1 MSVAQPGIFAVGTAA
16 HCYLEFDR
24 REATDAAA
32 LVRAI
37 ADLEEPHTT
46 VGGVNVVVG
55 VRPSLWAAAVPQG
68 CPAGAADFDR
78 PVRGPDGFTM
88 PATQHDAVVWVAGAA
103 QDLVFDVATTIIE
116 SLGTV
121 AALATE
127 VTGWSYRHSRD
138 LTGFEDGTENPP
150 IAGAYDVAVVD
161 AGQRGGGS
169 SILLLQKWVHDA
181 AAWSALTVA
190 EQEAVMG
197 RTKADS
203 RELDEEVMPPT
214 SHVAR
219 TVIEQDGEELEIFRR
234 NAPYGT
240 VSEHGT
246 MFVGFSADQTRL
258 ARMLERMAG
267 AEDGVRDALTR
278 YTTPLSGAYYVCPPL
293 DVLQELASPTR

>member
-1 MSVAQPGIFAVGTAA
+1 MNVAQPGIFAVGTAA
-16 HCYLEFDR
+16 HCYLELDR
-24 REATDAAA
+24 GGTTDAGAV
-32 LVRAI
+32 VRAI
-37 ADLEEPHTT
+37 AALEEPHTT

-55 VRPSLWAAAVPQG
+55 VRPSLWAAAVPQA
-68 CPAGAADFDR
+68 CPTGAADFDR

-88 PATQHDAVVWVAGAA
+88 PATQHDALVWIAGAA
-103 QDLVFDVATTIIE
+103 PDLVFDVATTVVG
-116 SLGTV
+116 SLRPV
-121 AALATE
+121 ARLASE

-150 IAGAYDVAVVD
+150 IAAAYQVAVVA
-161 AGQRGGGS
+161 AGERGEGS
-169 SILLLQKWVHDA
+169 SMVLVQKWVHDA

-203 RELDEEVMPPT
+203 LELDEAMMPAT

-234 NAPYGT
+234 NTPYGT

-246 MFVGFSADQTRL
+246 MFVGFSADQGRL

-278 YTTPLSGAYYVCPPL
+278 YTTALTGAYYVCPPL
-293 DVLQELASPTR
+293 DVLRNLASPRR